1 MMGSGL
7 SRRRFLELVGASAAV
22 AACAPATGPAATG
35 APAAA
40 TATAAGTPKPP
51 IKVGGM
57 WITSGSLS
65 TYGEFARQGLELA
78 VEELNAQGGILG
90 RKIEFKIEN
99 EGTADNAVR
108 VARRFAID
116 EGVDF
121 LIGLDS
127 SGVAE
132 AVAPTMKELKKVF
145 MITHAATPR
154 VTGDLC
160 NKYVF
165 RMSVNVP
172 QNSAAGARIAATEI
186 KAKRWTNIGPDYAFG
201 RQSWDYFKAE
211 LKKLQSDVVFLDD
224 QAQWPKLGNEEFSS
238 FIANLQRTDADA
250 VWSSTW
256 GNDLVNLVRQGTQ
269 FGLFKGG
276 KPYLFELGAA
286 MEVLETLGDQML
298 NGLWVGTRYW
308 WQVPDTDLNRKFV
321 DAFSKKYAGRRPSY
335 NAQNAY
341 TGMKLLAAAAERAKS
356 IDTDAMIATLEDF
369 EYDAPMGR
377 IKIRK
382 GDHQALAQGV
392 WGKTA
397 PSKDFKFRI
406 LDPIRTFKPEEI
418 TPTVAETGC
427 KL

>member
-1 MMGSGL
+1 MG
-7 SRRRFLELVGASAAV
+7 AAAGGSLL
-22 AACAPATGPAATG
+22 AACGPGLAPAGPAK
-35 APAAA
+35 PA
-40 TATAAGTPKPP
+40 GPP

-65 TYGEFARQGLELA
+65 TYGEFAKQGLDLA
-78 VEELNAQGGILG
+78 VEEINAAGGILG
-90 RKIEFKIEN
+90 RPVEAKIEN
-99 EGTADNAVR
+99 EGAADNAVR
-108 VARRFAID
+108 VARRYAL
-116 EGVDF
+116 EENVDF

-132 AVAPTMKELKKVF
+132 AVAPTMKELRKIL

-160 NKYVF
+160 NRYVF

-172 QNSAAGARIAATEI
+172 QNSASGARIAATEI

-201 RQSWDYFKAE
+201 RQSWDFFKKE
-211 LKKLQSDVVFLDD
+211 LTKLQPNVVFLDE
-224 QAQWPKLGNEEFSS
+224 QAQWPKLGNEDFTS
-238 FIANLQRTDADA
+238 FIAKLQQTQEADA

-256 GNDLVNLVRQGTQ
+256 GNDLVNLVRQGNQ
-269 FGLFKGG
+269 FGLFKSG

-286 MEVLETLGDQML
+286 LEVLETLGDQMPT
-298 NGLWVGTRYW
+298 GFWVGTRYW
-308 WQVPDTDLNRKFV
+308 WKVPDTETNRRFV
-321 DAFSKKYAGRRPSY
+321 DAYLKAYNHYPSY

-341 TGMKLLAAAAERAKS
+341 TGMKLLAAAAAKAGS
-356 IDTDAMIATLEDF
+356 VDTDKVIAALEDF
-369 EYDAPMGR
+369 EYEAPMGK

-382 GDHQALAQGV
+382 EDHQALAQGV

-397 PSKDFKFRI
+397 SDAKLKFRV
-406 LDPIRTFKPEEI
+406 LEPVRVFKPEEI
-418 TPTVAETGC
+418 TPPVPETGC